1 VDWQVTR
8 TYQRLP
14 GPTSAY
20 QDLPSGYRAVVR
32 VGTMEPWDHGV
43 TDHPTAMML
52 SSKGVVAASLFHENE
67 AVTVRN
73 GTQRYVTMKN
83 WYKVVQTGKNWYKV
97 RKKWEILGK
106 TGTARYKASI
116 QNPNAE
122 CRNPTIRPAATAPR
136 RGERKSECRRSQ
148 KSVQFDGRR
157 FFPPAFVSCE
167 ALSLGR
173 GMSFLP

>member
-122 CRNPTIRPAATAPR
+122 IRPSDPLRRRHGAARGNPNADEARNRSSLMGEGFSPR
-136 RGERKSECRRSQ
+136 HS
-148 KSVQFDGRR
+148 
-157 FFPPAFVSCE
+157 
-167 ALSLGR
+167 
-173 GMSFLP
+173 